1 MLLNKIL
8 FFLNNN
14 IFSKLFNVNSR
25 TYIFNTSD
33 DKRVILASPTKRQ
46 LNAFKRT
53 IEDKKKFFST
63 IAEETK
69 SLEGNVIVDIG
80 ANLGYWSM
88 AFNKYFRREKIIIA
102 IEPDKRNVNFL
113 SYNLKNEKN
122 IMIIQAGVGSKNEI
136 KTFGIPDFQKLR
148 KGEQGVN
155 TGNISIYHN
164 NSDSNDKIKIVELD
178 SLLSL
183 FFSKNDKVL
192 IIKIDVEGHEMEVVK
207 GMKSTIDEAMPVVI
221 LEINPNTQK
230 LAKYNLNE
238 LLKFFEKYKCYIPK
252 NINFIIDDKG
262 MPSHSMNMI
271 LTPIK
276 FKKNS
281 LDLMG
286 YCEYKK

>member
-88 AFNKYFRREKIIIA
+88 AFNKYFRREKIIFA

-113 SYNLKNEKN
+113 SYNLKNETN

-164 NSDSNDKIKIVELD
+164 NSNSNDKIKIVELD

-183 FFSKNDKVL
+183 FFSKNDRVL

-207 GMKSTIDEAMPVVI
+207 GMKSTIDKATPVVI

-230 LAKYNLNE
+230 LAKYDLND
-238 LLKFFEKYKCYIPK
+238 LLKYFEKYKCYIPK

>member
-192 IIKIDVEGHEMEVVK
+192 IIKIVVK

-271 LTPIK
+271 LTPIE

>member
-88 AFNKYFRREKIIIA
+88 AFNKYFRREKIIFA

-164 NSDSNDKIKIVELD
+164 NSNSNDKIKIVELD

-183 FFSKNDKVL
+183 FFSKNDRVL

-207 GMKSTIDEAMPVVI
+207 GMKNTIDEATPVVI

-238 LLKFFEKYKCYIPK
+238 LLKYFEKYKCYIPK